1 MVSFFIFIVKGMI
14 DIIFDV
20 NIISFLLVVNVNLDI
35 CMYFKLKE
43 CIYWI

>member
-1 MVSFFIFIVKGMI
+1 MIRFFIFIVKGMI

-20 NIISFLLVVNVNLDI
+20 NIISFLLVVKVNLDI
-35 CMYFKLKE
+35 CMYFELKE